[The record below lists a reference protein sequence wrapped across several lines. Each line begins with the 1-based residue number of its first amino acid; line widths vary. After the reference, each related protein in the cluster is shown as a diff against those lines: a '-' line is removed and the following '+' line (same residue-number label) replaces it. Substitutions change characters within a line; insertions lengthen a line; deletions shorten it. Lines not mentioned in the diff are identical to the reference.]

1 MLGFE
6 HLKVPDTFFGLPD
19 FEPSV
24 LSQVRKV
31 PGKEP
36 AAAWA
41 GEGPELDQPR
51 ATMVEDKANI
61 LVVDDLPEKLLAMEV
76 MLEELGQN
84 VVSAQSGREALRRL
98 LDQDFAVILLD
109 VNMPDMDGFETAA
122 LIRQR
127 RRSAH
132 TPIIFLTAYSDEMH
146 AARGYS
152 LGAVDYILAP
162 VVPDVL
168 RTKVKVFVE
177 LFKMHAQIRRQ
188 AEERVALAH
197 EQAARAAAEETARR
211 TRFLAEAS
219 KVLTSSLDYEATLR
233 ALARLLVPYL
243 ADLSI
248 ITMADEHGAP
258 GKIELACTGATGNLQ
273 VRTVAQPGDL
283 PQGALPA
290 IERLLATEQLE
301 SLPEPAQWLPGEQ
314 VRDLLPGGDEAAC
327 FDLTSALF
335 VPLQARGRSLGAMA
349 LALGNSGRQYSADDL
364 ALIRDLAGRAA
375 IALDNARLYHDIQE
389 GDRLKNE
396 FLSMLAH
403 ELRNPLAPIRNAVQ
417 ILKHSKAREEEFEW
431 ARDIIDRQLLQLVR
445 LVDDL
450 LDVSRITRGKIILQP
465 EPLNAAAVVARA
477 VETSRPFLDARS
489 QILTV
494 EMPQETVQIRG
505 DETRLAQV
513 LSNLLNNAAKFTP
526 EGGRIWIT
534 LERAGDEA
542 LLRVRDTGIGIPAEM
557 LSTIFDLFTQ
567 VDRSL
572 DRSQG
577 GLGIGLTLVRRLVE
591 MHGGSVEAHSA
602 GLNQGSEFIVRLPV
616 LKQEQTPSIAGNGSV
631 PARLIGPS
639 QRVLIVD
646 DNVDSAESL
655 AVLLRQSG
663 HEVRTTHDGPSAL
676 DLTSSYRPEVVLLDI
691 GLPGMD
697 GYEVARRLKQQPGMQ
712 AVSLAAVTGY
722 GQEEDRRRSREAGF
736 DYHLVKPVDLAALQ
750 EVFTKSC

>member
-1 MLGFE
+1 
-6 HLKVPDTFFGLPD
+6 
-19 FEPSV
+19 
-24 LSQVRKV
+24 
-31 PGKEP
+31 
-36 AAAWA
+36 
-41 GEGPELDQPR
+41 
-51 ATMVEDKANI
+51 MVEDKANI
-61 LVVDDLPEKLLAMEV
+61 LVVDDLPEKLLAMGV

-127 RRSAH
+127 KRSAH

-168 RTKVKVFVE
+168 RTKVKVFVD

-188 AEERVALAH
+188 AEERIALAH
-197 EQAARAAAEETARR
+197 EQAARAAAEETTRR

-233 ALARLLVPYL
+233 ELARLLVPYL

-258 GKIELACTGATGNLQ
+258 AQLELACLGPAGNLQ
-273 VRTVAQPGDL
+273 VRSITRPADL
-283 PQGALPA
+283 PPGALPA
-290 IERLLATEQLE
+290 IERLLAADKLE
-301 SLPEPAQWLPGEQ
+301 SLPEPEQWLPADK
-314 VRDLLPGGDEAAC
+314 VRDLLPQGAEDAC
-327 FDLTSALF
+327 FELPLGSALF

-349 LALGNSGRQYSADDL
+349 LGLGGSGRQYRADDL

-375 IALDNARLYHDIQE
+375 IALDNARLYRDIQE

-450 LDVSRITRGKIILQP
+450 LDVSRITRGKIILQL
-465 EPLNAAAVVARA
+465 EPLDAAAVVARA
-477 VETSRPFLDARS
+477 VETSRPFLDARG
-489 QILTV
+489 QFLTV
-494 EMPQETVQIRG
+494 EMPQETVHIRG

-526 EGGRIWIT
+526 EGGKISIT

-542 LLRVRDTGIGIPAEM
+542 IFHVRDTGIGIPAEM

-602 GLNQGSEFIVRLPV
+602 GLNQGSEFVVRLPV
-616 LKQEQTPSIAGNGSV
+616 LIEEQTPSVTGNGSV
-631 PARLIGPS
+631 PPRLIGPS

-655 AVLLRQSG
+655 AVLLRQNG

-676 DLTSSYRPEVVLLDI
+676 DLTTSYQPEVVLLDI

-712 AVSLAAVTGY
+712 TVSLAAVTGY
-722 GQEEDRRRSREAGF
+722 GQEEDRRRAREAGF